1 MSSFKK
7 VECPSVLPPGKTTWD
22 QTRTPPGDEPGR
34 WFCVRLLYLHT
45 GDLTSISTLIRMGGL
60 LLLNKRKG
68 GDVRSR
74 THIRHYKMAPTS
86 CVLSSK
92 QIICACARVVFHS
105 MCFAFLPLDDN
116 SVDGLQPIRERHVR
130 GGGQFSIKGTGFC
143 HSFFFSSCS

>member
-7 VECPSVLPPGKTTWD
+7 VECPSVLPPGKTTRD
-22 QTRTPPGDEPGR
+22 QTRTPPGDEPR
-34 WFCVRLLYLHT
+34 RRFCVRLLYLHT

-74 THIRHYKMAPTS
+74 PHIRHYKMALTS

-92 QIICACARVVFHS
+92 QIICTCAGVVFHS
-105 MCFAFLPLDDN
+105 MCSAFPVTTTRLMGCSQSGSDMSKVEDN
-116 SVDGLQPIRERHVR
+116 SP
-130 GGGQFSIKGTGFC
+130 
-143 HSFFFSSCS
+143 